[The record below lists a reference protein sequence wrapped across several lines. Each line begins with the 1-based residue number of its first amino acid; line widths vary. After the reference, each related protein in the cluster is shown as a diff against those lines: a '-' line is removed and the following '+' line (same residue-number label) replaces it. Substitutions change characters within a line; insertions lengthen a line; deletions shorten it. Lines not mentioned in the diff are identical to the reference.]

1 MIISIDAEKD
11 YKIQHLF
18 MKKKNPNH
26 TKKTHLKTRMNEME
40 KIKLDLYVFLHT
52 K

>member
-18 MKKKNPNH
+18 MKKK
-26 TKKTHLKTRMNEME
+26 KTLNNKN
-40 KIKLDLYVFLHT
+40 LFQ
-52 K
+52 